1 MGTTVE
7 TKTLFTLKT
16 TILRLR
22 SSRALASTQYQR
34 NVETCRRLHSSRRY
48 AFLIWRLIFY
58 TFDGLPTIFRCITT
72 KTLKRALY
80 IRERICRLRDDL
92 NFCGS
97 FLLLLLSVFSL
108 QRISYIHRGRNTL

>member
-58 TFDGLPTIFRCITT
+58 TFDGLPTIFKCITT
-72 KTLKRALY
+72 KTLERALY
-80 IRERICRLRDDL
+80 IRERIYYHQETLFFVDQLCYCRSQSCALTPAYFIYTALDK
-92 NFCGS
+92 
-97 FLLLLLSVFSL
+97 
-108 QRISYIHRGRNTL
+108 